1 MHYEFYNQLWDFD
14 DDVEL
19 YFLHERILEDAYL
32 RIIKAP
38 NTEQRTDKATR
49 EFIRGMKQVWAKRAE
64 TGSIEWARPVVHNY
78 DDSMFEQ
85 VSDDYTMCLK
95 KTNEAHDILVIH
107 LTSFAGHEGRLTNS
121 LTNISPKIINLDTD
135 LLIVNEDPFRMPE
148 SLYPSYFILG
158 CSSKCNSLSAT
169 ADQIKT
175 YIKKEYKNI
184 VIYADSKHAGSGVS
198 LAYELADLNP
208 CVLVTGGIT
217 TYDWDTSPWVKMY
230 LKWFNRPDHLKHQFL
245 SISNIA
251 VAHFIKSYKFKQM
264 GISERLTNPY
274 KFLDEYNIKVDFYH
288 GKYDFEYIK
297 FKNHVENLNLK
308 NINMHE
314 VDYKLSDS
322 QTHNIRPYVDRFILS
337 DYIKNL

>member
-32 RIIKAP
+32 RIIKADK
-38 NTEQRTDKATR
+38 TKKRIDKATR
-49 EFIRGMKQVWAKRAE
+49 EFIRGMKHVWGKRAE
-64 TGSIEWARPVVHNY
+64 HGSNEWARPTVHTY
-78 DDSMFEQ
+78 DDKHFEH
-85 VSDDYTMCLK
+85 VSNDYTMCWK
-95 KTNEAHDILVIH
+95 KSELNHDTLVIH
-107 LTSFAGHEGRLTNS
+107 LTSYAGHEGRLTNS
-121 LTNISPKIINLDTD
+121 LTHVSDKVRDLDTD
-135 LLIVNEDPFRMPE
+135 LLIVNEDPFRTPE
-148 SLYPSYFILG
+148 SIYPSYFILG
-158 CSSKCNSLSAT
+158 CSDECNTIELT
-169 ADQIKT
+169 ANQIRT
-175 YIKKEYKNI
+175 YIKKEYKH
-184 VIYADSKHAGSGVS
+184 VVLYADSKHAGSVIS
-198 LAYELADLNP
+198 LAFQLEDLIP
-208 CVLVTGGIT
+208 KVIVTGGIT
-217 TYDWDTSPWVKMY
+217 TYDWETSPWVKMY
-230 LKWFNRPDHLKHQFL
+230 LKWFNRPDNLKHQYL

-264 GISERLTNPY
+264 GISERLTDPY

-288 GKYDFEYIK
+288 GKYDFEYIN
-297 FKNHVENLNLK
+297 FKNHVEKLNLR

>member
-19 YFLHERILEDAYL
+19 YFLHERILENAYL
-32 RIIKAP
+32 RILKAP
-38 NTEQRTDKATR
+38 KTEQRTDKATR
-49 EFIRGMKQVWAKRAE
+49 EFIRGMKHVWGKRAE
-64 TGSIEWARPVVHNY
+64 TGSIEWARPEVHNY
-78 DDSMFEQ
+78 DDSVFER
-85 VSDDYTMCLK
+85 VSNDYTMCWK
-95 KTNEAHDILVIH
+95 KTNIVHDTLVIH

-121 LTNISPKIINLDTD
+121 LTNISPKIIDLDTD

-208 CVLVTGGIT
+208 RVLVTGGIT
-217 TYDWDTSPWVKMY
+217 TYNWDTSPWVTMY
-230 LKWFNRPDHLKHQFL
+230 LKWFNRPKNLEHQWI
-245 SISNIA
+245 SVSNIA
-251 VAHFIKSYKFKQM
+251 VAHIIKCYKFKQM
-264 GISERLTNPY
+264 GIDERSLDPY
-274 KFLDEYNIKVDFYH
+274 KFLNDYNIPVDFCY
-288 GKYDFEYIK
+288 GKYDSEYLS
-297 FKNHVENLNLK
+297 FKNHVSKLNLH
-308 NINMHE
+308 NINMIE
-314 VDYKLSDS
+314 VDYKIADS
-322 QTHNIRPYVDRFILS
+322 QTHNIRPYVDRKILPE
-337 DYIKNL
+337 YIKNL